1 MFNEIKSALQDLALP
16 EKAAF
21 FPRFFK
27 AGKGEYAEG
36 DEFLG
41 VTVPDQRKV
50 VKEYWNRISLQ
61 EIAEL
66 LSSTIHEHRHCALLI
81 LVNKFEKAKT
91 EKDKNEIVNFY
102 LKHK

>member
-1 MFNEIKSALQDLALP
+1 MVNEIKSALQDLALP

-36 DEFLG
+36 DKFLG

-50 VKEYWNRISLQ
+50 
-61 EIAEL
+61 
-66 LSSTIHEHRHCALLI
+66 
-81 LVNKFEKAKT
+81 
-91 EKDKNEIVNFY
+91 
-102 LKHK
+102 